1 LKFTEFAPEESRYDD
16 NIAVFG
22 KSLQSKVSNL
32 NYFLVGAGAIGCE
45 MLKNWAMIG
54 LGAGK
59 GSIMVTDMD
68 SIETSNLSRQFLFRE
83 KDVHSKKSETAAK
96 AVTEMNPEINISH
109 QCTRVGPDT
118 ENVFNAS
125 FWSALDGVCTAL
137 DNVQARLYC
146 DAKCVEFKKPML
158 ESGTLGTKGNTQVVV
173 PNLTESYSSSN
184 DPPERSIPIC
194 TIKHYPNRIEHT
206 IQWAR
211 DDFEGVF
218 KQTPEH
224 IAQFLEASDLDEFFK
239 KLSETYTNGTGILQK
254 IERELVQY
262 APRSFM
268 DCVAAARLK
277 FEHDF
282 NHTIKQLI
290 TNFPLDCVTKEGA
303 LFWSGPKRAPSP
315 IDFDVKNPLH
325 LSYVTALA
333 NLRAEVFGIPRG
345 KMKDVNEMIS
355 KVVVPPFKP
364 REVYI
369 PKNDE
374 EAKELETRYDD
385 EDLETQ
391 LQSSLRKVDRK
402 SFGKVTPLEF
412 EKDME
417 RAFPDHMDFISLSSN
432 LRATNY
438 RIELVDKHEAKRIAG
453 KIIPAIATTTA
464 LVTGL
469 ICLELYKLIQNR
481 PIEDFHCGFVNLAL
495 PLFTVSEPI
504 AAATNKAVKN
514 GVEWL
519 WTLWDTIVV
528 DQGDMTL
535 KEFINYFESTYG
547 LEVEIISCGSA
558 IIFASFSVKKSRY
571 KIPMSKLVTQIAG
584 ISLEDRSY
592 IELEL
597 SLVDEEDEEVEY
609 PTIKFVYK

>member
-1 LKFTEFAPEESRYDD
+1 
-16 NIAVFG
+16 
-22 KSLQSKVSNL
+22 
-32 NYFLVGAGAIGCE
+32 
-45 MLKNWAMIG
+45 
-54 LGAGK
+54 
-59 GSIMVTDMD
+59 
-68 SIETSNLSRQFLFRE
+68 
-83 KDVHSKKSETAAK
+83 
-96 AVTEMNPEINISH
+96 
-109 QCTRVGPDT
+109 
-118 ENVFNAS
+118 
-125 FWSALDGVCTAL
+125 
-137 DNVQARLYC
+137 
-146 DAKCVEFKKPML
+146 VEFKKPML
-158 ESGTLGTKGNTQVVV
+158 ESGTLGTKGNTQVIV

-194 TIKHYPNRIEHT
+194 TIKHYPNKIEHT

-211 DDFEGVF
+211 EEFEGVF
-218 KQTPEH
+218 NQTPEH
-224 IAQFLEASDLDEFFK
+224 IAQFLAAPDVDEFFK

-254 IERELVQY
+254 IERELGQY

-268 DCVAAARLK
+268 DCVAFARLN
-277 FEHDF
+277 FEHNY
-282 NHTIKQLI
+282 NHSIKQLI
-290 TNFPLDCVTKEGA
+290 TNFPVDCVTKEGVP
-303 LFWSGPKRAPSP
+303 FWSGPKRAPSP

-325 LSYVTALA
+325 LSYVTAMA
-333 NLRAEVFGIPRG
+333 NLRAEVFGIPGG
-345 KMKDVNEMIS
+345 KMADVSELVG
-355 KVVVPPFKP
+355 KVVVPTFKA
-364 REVYI
+364 REVVI
-369 PKNDE
+369 PANDE
-374 EAKELETRYDD
+374 EAKELVNRDDD

-391 LQSSLRKVDRK
+391 LQASLRKVDRK
-402 SFGKVTPLEF
+402 SFGKVSPLEF

-417 RAFPDHMDFISLSSN
+417 RAFPDHMDFISLASN

-469 ICLELYKLIQNR
+469 VCLELYKLIQNR

-504 AAATNKAVKN
+504 VAATNKAVKN
-514 GVEWL
+514 GKEWL

-535 KEFINYFESTYG
+535 KEFIDYFESTYG

-558 IIFASFSVKKSRY
+558 IIFASFSVKRSRY
-571 KIPMSKLVTQIAG
+571 NIPMSKLVSQIAK
-584 ISLEDRSY
+584 ISVEDRSY